1 MYNRPRIIPVLLIDD
16 RDMVKTVRFKDPQGK
31 WDP

>member
-16 RDMVKTVRFKDPQGK
+16 RDMVKTVRFKDPTYLG
-31 WDP
+31 DP